1 MAYQAPSLDATAN
14 TTVSVVLWCILICWS
29 GSKAPWLLPVSTI
42 FRTLFYGINS
52 SLTTSVFQKTMNIRP
67 FLLLFGSPKA
77 SVVALLDMSWTA
89 CSSFQTFGRPSWPD
103 RHDLFGFKQQEA
115 NCIFRQELWCMP
127 CYFGGQSN
135 AGQHKN

>member
-29 GSKAPWLLPVSTI
+29 GLKAPWLLPVSTI

-67 FLLLFGSPKA
+67 FLLLLGSPKA
-77 SVVALLDMSWTA
+77 SVVALSDMSWTA
-89 CSSFQTFGRPSWPD
+89 LQLISSVWKAESARLSRSIRVQAAGSKLHFPTRTMVYAM
-103 RHDLFGFKQQEA
+103 LFWWTNQ
-115 NCIFRQELWCMP
+115 CRTT
-127 CYFGGQSN
+127 
-135 AGQHKN
+135 